1 MTASAHGR
9 GCWSLRRDV
18 GRSVHDR
25 SNHELGAVCRVPM
38 RIPNA
43 SVCSS
48 GSPAIWLQ
56 CRQSGSSLDPVWVE
70 YSSRRLCCWAF
81 NYCPHIAHFLG
92 EDEAERDQ
100 TQTNEST
107 ATVSIHQ
114 PVTALGQCVFTH
126 TTPWVFGH
134 VHCARPSQ
142 QRAQVP
148 LAPVWT

>member
-1 MTASAHGR
+1 
-9 GCWSLRRDV
+9 
-18 GRSVHDR
+18 
-25 SNHELGAVCRVPM
+25 M

-56 CRQSGSSLDPVWVE
+56 CRQSGGSLDPVWVE

-92 EDEAERDQ
+92 EDEAEREQ

-107 ATVSIHQ
+107 ATVSFSFI
-114 PVTALGQCVFTH
+114 
-126 TTPWVFGH
+126 
-134 VHCARPSQ
+134 SQ
-142 QRAQVP
+142 
-148 LAPVWT
+148 